1 MLIVTEHLTGFSK
14 LAIQAK
20 HERLLACIVLSVV
33 TPQYN
38 SSKYANDFCGFDRTS
53 HA

>member
-1 MLIVTEHLTGFSK
+1 
-14 LAIQAK
+14 
-20 HERLLACIVLSVV
+20 LSVV

-53 HA
+53 HAWKYNNFLQVIQQISYTCVA